1 MFQKERK
8 EGKINKRN
16 PPQPPGRPSRG
27 PPGPL
32 GAGAPL
38 PQTLADV
45 PPAAAAA
52 PSWDPPVSAPVA
64 PVHLPLPHDAPL
76 SLPPLPRRPLF
87 FPSPGLR
94 VVRPWHGGP
103 ARSPP
108 RLGPSL
114 PEAASAFPP
123 RAAARPARSAFPSP
137 RGVPAPVRPGAA
149 LAPGVWHGR
158 GSGVGV
164 LPRPGAV
171 PARARGLGG
180 PARPRRAS
188 RASRSCPMSPACGPG
203 SATRRGGPAR
213 HRRDGPMA
221 NLPCARPDGSPSAR
235 AQPRHGSVGA
245 RPRRGGVARFGP
257 ARRRAAQ
264 PRPPRLV
271 LLGCALWPRAPPCAQ
286 RGLCAHDSPRSG
298 HGITRGALARPASAR
313 LLAPLHVAR
322 DQFVGEMGCGHVR
335 SPSYRIVN
343 EYVFNVYA

>member
-87 FPSPGLR
+87 FPGPGLR
-94 VVRPWHGGP
+94 VVRLWHGGP

-171 PARARGLGG
+171 PAWARGLGG

-188 RASRSCPMSPACGPG
+188 RASRSCPMSPVCGPG
-203 SATRRGGPAR
+203 PATRRGGPAR

-221 NLPCARPDGSPSAR
+221 NLPCARPDS
-235 AQPRHGSVGA
+235 
-245 RPRRGGVARFGP
+245 
-257 ARRRAAQ
+257 
-264 PRPPRLV
+264 
-271 LLGCALWPRAPPCAQ
+271 
-286 RGLCAHDSPRSG
+286 
-298 HGITRGALARPASAR
+298 ITHGALARPAR
-313 LLAPLHVAR
+313 LEQPRHGCSRPCTSRGTSSWVRWAVAT
-322 DQFVGEMGCGHVR
+322 
-335 SPSYRIVN
+335 
-343 EYVFNVYA
+343 